1 MIQISKRELAKL
13 LTTTTAM
20 TLSKYLGRN
29 LTPNDILTIYRSFK
43 ESISKDEFLKNMSKK
58 FRELTENIKTNE
70 I

>member
-29 LTPNDILTIYRSFK
+29 LPPNDILTIYRSFK
-43 ESISKDEFLKNMSKK
+43 ESLSKDEFLKNMSKK